1 MFHSNFQFRRWNQS
15 QSKPFS
21 TSSNEISN
29 HSDQICVEQ
38 ARYIPNKFPNIS
50 DEQELVKLRGY
61 ISCEKPNKRLYEFK
75 GKIVVDGIQ

>member
-1 MFHSNFQFRRWNQS
+1 MFNQ
-15 QSKPFS
+15 K
-21 TSSNEISN
+21 
-29 HSDQICVEQ
+29 

-75 GKIVVDGIQ
+75 GKIVVDDIQ